1 MAAASPGTVITT
13 GESAHAHGDIE
24 HTIAGVEGHL
34 ASINRSRLNS
44 QDAADYDQ
52 IKAFVADARTALK
65 EQDDLRAHSL
75 ADKAA
80 RLTTQLMGRV
90 GNQ

>member
-1 MAAASPGTVITT
+1 MSEASPGTVITT
-13 GESAHAHGDIE
+13 GESAHAQGEIE
-24 HTIAGVEGHL
+24 QTIKGVEGHL
-34 ASINRSRLNS
+34 ASINRARLNA

-52 IKAFVADARTALK
+52 IKGFIADARTALK

-75 ADKAA
+75 AEKAA

-90 GNQ
+90 GSP